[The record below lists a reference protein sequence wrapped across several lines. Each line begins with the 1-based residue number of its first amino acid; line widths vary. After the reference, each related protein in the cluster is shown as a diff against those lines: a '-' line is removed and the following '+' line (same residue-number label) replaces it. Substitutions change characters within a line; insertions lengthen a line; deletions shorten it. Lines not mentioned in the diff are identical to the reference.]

1 MASEQ
6 AKTLAAYRRR
16 MQSAVFFLMEE
27 RACRLATEQCKYFIR
42 AGEFGVCD
50 GAIVIRGG
58 PLDAGRGDAETI
70 FSDNGA
76 AFVMAGVDIK
86 TIMMRCDNIRG
97 AILSYSV
104 TRNQLE
110 SCTALILCNPA
121 EPDFVIFL
129 PFYYVPGLTTWE
141 ETREANEK
149 KETIVS
155 MPPFRPEWS
164 LHPAPPFPSEI
175 NPYTGVSLNVPTTGK
190 LSNRS
195 ILESASPQKI
205 NALKQVEVMY
215 EAFRDCSERF
225 RVELVGLRPLLGDL
239 KLIERAT
246 GLELIVELK
255 DGMCELPRQGENGA
269 KVLRHS
275 QTQLSN
281 NTVFN
286 WTRQWDFLFTTVDSA
301 VAFLIPRD
309 RIPKDWWNSQHRV
322 VETSDD
328 FGEYRIDT
336 RSPRRTVHDIERVL
350 DLAKETTN
358 SMAAREKIP
367 FGSCPWKTMEQPD
380 DEELPGDDGTADDG
394 ADLLLPE
401 RWSTIA
407 YTKGFGSYQQSHDMR
422 GNTYAFWQSELLWEK
437 CRIG

>member
-164 LHPAPPFPSEI
+164 LHPAPPFPSEYVPYITPVRLLGEALKDMRLFIQGKHSQWQVRLGSVGDCTDI
-175 NPYTGVSLNVPTTGK
+175 NIGST
-190 LSNRS
+190 R
-195 ILESASPQKI
+195 ILE
-205 NALKQVEVMY
+205 
-215 EAFRDCSERF
+215 F
-225 RVELVGLRPLLGDL
+225 
-239 KLIERAT
+239 
-246 GLELIVELK
+246 
-255 DGMCELPRQGENGA
+255 
-269 KVLRHS
+269 H
-275 QTQLSN
+275 
-281 NTVFN
+281 
-286 WTRQWDFLFTTVDSA
+286 
-301 VAFLIPRD
+301 
-309 RIPKDWWNSQHRV
+309 
-322 VETSDD
+322 
-328 FGEYRIDT
+328 
-336 RSPRRTVHDIERVL
+336 
-350 DLAKETTN
+350 
-358 SMAAREKIP
+358 
-367 FGSCPWKTMEQPD
+367 
-380 DEELPGDDGTADDG
+380 
-394 ADLLLPE
+394 
-401 RWSTIA
+401 
-407 YTKGFGSYQQSHDMR
+407 
-422 GNTYAFWQSELLWEK
+422 
-437 CRIG
+437 